1 MILLAA
7 IALGLALVP
16 LSGGTFRRLGRA
28 PFHAPVLLPI
38 ALALQ
43 TLPSVALR
51 VTDVARA
58 EALTVVCW
66 TAGAAVLLLVCWR
79 NWHLHGIRIVA
90 LGVACNAVVILLN
103 RGMPVGMDALRL
115 LGDVEGALRFLS
127 ESPLYQLESELTR
140 LLVLADVM
148 PLPGP
153 PSVRAVVSL
162 GDLLLFSGVL
172 VSIVQSGSTRLADV

>member
-16 LSGGTFRRLGRA
+16 LSGGTFYTLSHA
-28 PFHAPVLLPI
+28 NFHAPALLPV

-43 TLPSVALR
+43 TLPPAALR

-66 TAGAAVLLLVCWR
+66 IAGALLLILVCWR
-79 NWHLHGIRIVA
+79 NRHLHGMRVVA
-90 LGVACNAVVILLN
+90 LGVLCNAVVIVLN
-103 RGMPVGMDALRL
+103 SGMPVGIDALRL

-153 PSVRAVVSL
+153 PSIRAVVSL
-162 GDLLLFSGVL
+162 GDLLLFAGVL
-172 VSIVQSGSTRLADV
+172 VSIVQSGTAWPSDA